1 MKTSKSMEALKQLRN
16 INSPRTKVQSESD
29 FSDIKHFDL
38 TNPDYK
44 ILDMQPML
52 ELLYRRF
59 AQQLRFSLYNLFRHK
74 AEVTFHSVKSMK
86 FGTYSLE
93 TKEAASLH
101 AFKVTT
107 LKFNGFV
114 KIDHSM
120 ISALIDLF
128 FGGSGDASATQ
139 EEAREMS
146 PTEKR
151 MLHRFLEAVLE
162 NLQEVWETILPFKIR
177 ELDTSTTPVS
187 HFFYNDSELIIVSRF
202 TVVISDIEGH
212 IEIVLPYYALE
223 PIREKINSHN
233 NTTQD
238 PQWKTTLQRNIM
250 MASVNMS
257 ATLCQVPLSLKEV
270 LELQTGDVIKAE
282 IPKQIIVKIAGV
294 PCLQASVCTIDNNMA
309 LKIIKTIKQ
318 KENRE
323 QTEEKE
329 QKKKKESK

>member
-1 MKTSKSMEALKQLRN
+1 MKTSKSREALEKLRN
-16 INSPRTKVQSESD
+16 IDCASKQVRSESD
-29 FSDIKHFDL
+29 FADLKHFDL

-44 ILDMQPML
+44 ILDMQPTL

-74 AEVTFHSVKSMK
+74 AEVTFNSVKSMK

-128 FGGSGDASATQ
+128 FGGSGDAPASQ

-151 MLHRFLEAVLE
+151 MLHRFLEAALE

-202 TVVISDIEGH
+202 TVIIADIKGH

-223 PIREKINSHN
+223 PIREKIHSHN
-233 NTTQD
+233 NTAQD
-238 PQWKTTLQRNIM
+238 PKWKTTLQSNIM
-250 MASVNMS
+250 MASVDMS

-270 LELQTGDVIKAE
+270 LELQSGDVIKTE

-318 KENRE
+318 KEP
-323 QTEEKE
+323 
-329 QKKKKESK
+329 KKPKESKESK